1 MTPVDQTSMILL
13 WLINKKIYDDDYE
26 DDNGYDGD
34 GDDGDD
40 VEGVDQWLN
49 SLPVGILLY

>member
-1 MTPVDQTSMILL
+1 MYKT
-13 WLINKKIYDDDYE
+13 NNFYDADYKG
-26 DDNGYDGD
+26 DNGYGD
-34 GDDGDD
+34 GYDGDGDD